1 MNNAYAMSAS
11 FEARK
16 NTQATM
22 ITAGFAGLLRDDAYT
37 DLEHLTQ
44 ALLGAVNDAVQPTH
58 AFLHLRNSSVA
69 ASELRPALV
78 HHASDR
84 LANQEVQP

>member
-22 ITAGFAGLLRDDAYT
+22 ITAGFA
-37 DLEHLTQ
+37 
-44 ALLGAVNDAVQPTH
+44 ALLLLLMF
-58 AFLHLRNSSVA
+58 FLDLDDPCYYP
-69 ASELRPALV
+69 ASTR
-78 HHASDR
+78 
-84 LANQEVQP
+84 